1 MQFDL
6 LSTYKDSREKVVFGE
21 HWRQD
26 ASETK
31 LQKMIKSLASR
42 MPWIQRQLKS
52 ENNLALDDMFLN
64 KVQSSL
70 KDW

>member
-1 MQFDL
+1 ML
-6 LSTYKDSREKVVFGE
+6 ATYKDSSEKVVFAE

-26 ASETK
+26 ATESK
-31 LQKMIKSLASR
+31 LQKMIKSLGSR
-42 MPWIQRQLKS
+42 MPWIQKQLKS
-52 ENNLALDDMFLN
+52 ENLNDFQDLFLN